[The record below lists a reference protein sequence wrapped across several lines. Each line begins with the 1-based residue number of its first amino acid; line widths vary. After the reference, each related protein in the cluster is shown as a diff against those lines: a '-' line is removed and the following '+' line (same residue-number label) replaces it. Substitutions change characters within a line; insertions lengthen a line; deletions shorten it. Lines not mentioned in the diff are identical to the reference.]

1 MTPLV
6 VKRRIVGLF
15 LFIALSVL
23 ALGGRL
29 FFLQVLQSDDY
40 QQQALENRL
49 REIYIQPTRGTI
61 YDREG
66 KKLAF
71 DISVDTV
78 VANPA
83 QVVDKESTAQRLAE
97 VLGLD
102 GQEVLEKLSRHSA
115 FEWVKRKIDPD
126 VAQEVRELGLDGIYL
141 LEETKRYYP
150 EGVVA
155 AHLLGFAGIDNQGL
169 EGIEVT
175 YDGQLRGSL
184 GRVLGE
190 STALGTDIPGGFKK
204 YIPSRDGH
212 NLILTIDKVI
222 QYIVEREL
230 DQIMLEFGAKSAI
243 IIVTDPSTGEVL
255 AMGTRPTYNP
265 NDPLSAPDNWRNLAI
280 WYNYEPGSTF
290 KIVTAAAALE
300 EGVVSESDGF
310 FCKGAITVSGATINC
325 VAAHG
330 SQSLADVVK
339 NSCNVGFVTIGQR
352 LGKESLYKY
361 IEAFGFGKPTGV
373 SLPGE
378 EGGILLPKNQVGPV
392 ELANNAFGYGVAVTP
407 IQMVS
412 MAGAVANDGVLLQPQ
427 IVREV
432 RDHEGNLVQGFKP
445 KPFGQ
450 VISKETARQLSG
462 YLQLVIAE
470 GTGRSAAVPGYN
482 LAGKTGTAEKLEQGH
497 YTGDKHVASFLGYG
511 PVDDPKLAIL
521 VVVDEPQGAYF
532 GSLVAAPAF
541 KAVMAESLQYLG
553 VPPTEKSTEEEEAEV
568 YVPVPNVVNLP
579 LSEAKTI
586 LGEAGLGNRLEREGT
601 LIIDQMPRAGAKVE
615 MGTEVILYL
624 WDGEEPLPQQDEGQV
639 MVPNLK
645 GKTIREAAQILSDL
659 DLLLQA
665 EGTGLAVWQDPAP
678 LTVVSVGSLV
688 EVKFAPPTS

>member
-6 VKRRIVGLF
+6 IKRRIVGLF

-29 FFLQVLQSDDY
+29 FFLQILQSDDY
-40 QQQALENRL
+40 QRQALENRL

-66 KKLAF
+66 RKLAF

-83 QVVDKESTAQRLAE
+83 QVVDKEEAARLLAGVLKLDAKE
-97 VLGLD
+97 VLA
-102 GQEVLEKLSRHSA
+102 KLSRHSA
-115 FEWVKRKIDPD
+115 FEWVKRKIDSD
-126 VAQEVRELGLDGIYL
+126 TAQQIREMNLKGIYL
-141 LEETKRYYP
+141 IEETKRYYP
-150 EGVVA
+150 EGAVA

-175 YDGQLRGSL
+175 YDSQLRGSL
-184 GRVLGE
+184 GKVLGE
-190 STALGTDIPGGFKK
+190 STALGTDIPGGFRK
-204 YIPSRDGH
+204 YIPSQDGH

-230 DQIMLEFGAKSAI
+230 DRIMMEFKAKSAVI
-243 IIVTDPSTGEVL
+243 LVTDPSTGEVL
-255 AMGTRPTYNP
+255 AMGVRPTYNP
-265 NDPLSAPDNWRNLAI
+265 NDPLSAADNWRNLAI

-300 EGVVSESDGF
+300 EGVVAESDGF
-310 FCKGAITVSGATINC
+310 FCRGAITVSGATISC

-352 LGKESLYKY
+352 LGKDSMYKY
-361 IEAFGFGKPTGV
+361 IEGFGFGKPTGI

-378 EGGILLPKNQVGPV
+378 EGGILLPASQVGPV

-407 IQMVS
+407 IQMIT
-412 MAGAVANDGVLLQPQ
+412 MAGAVANDGILLQPQ
-427 IVREV
+427 IVREIH
-432 RDHEGNLVQGFKP
+432 DHEGNLVQAFTP
-445 KPFGQ
+445 KPLGQ
-450 VISKETARQLSG
+450 VISRETARQLSG
-462 YLQLVIAE
+462 YLQLVVAE

-482 LAGKTGTAEKLEQGH
+482 LAGKTGTAEKLEHGH

-511 PVDDPKLAIL
+511 PVEDPKLAIL

-541 KAVMAESLQYLG
+541 KTVMAESLQYLG
-553 VPPTEKSTEEEEAEV
+553 IPPTEKIVEEGEEV
-568 YVPVPNVVNLP
+568 YVSVPNVINLP
-579 LSEAKTI
+579 LAEAESI
-586 LGEAGLGNRLEREGT
+586 LKEAGLGSRTEREGN

-615 MGTEVILYL
+615 MGTPVILYL
-624 WDGEEPLPQQDEGQV
+624 WNGEEQLPQLDDNEV
-639 MVPNLK
+639 MVPNLQ
-645 GKTIREAAQILSDL
+645 GKTMREAALILSDV

-665 EGTGLAVWQDPAP
+665 QGTGLAVKQDPEP
-678 LTVVSVGSLV
+678 LTVVPVGSLV
-688 EVKFAPPTS
+688 EVEFAPPTP